1 MSNPFP
7 NSKWKF
13 LYSLCNIFQHKLAF
27 YILRDVATFN
37 TIKWDLPMQKDP
49 VFSLSVL
56 SLDLEKQDQSLFTR
70 IKEEILGPLE
80 QELVDCVF
88 SDSFFVTDILPEGP
102 EGPEGSCLELED
114 WLSEDELCPKV
125 K

>member
-1 MSNPFP
+1 
-7 NSKWKF
+7 
-13 LYSLCNIFQHKLAF
+13 
-27 YILRDVATFN
+27 
-37 TIKWDLPMQKDP
+37 MQKDP

-88 SDSFFVTDILPEGP
+88 SDSFLITDLLPEGH
-102 EGPEGSCLELED
+102 EGPAGSCLELED